1 MSVSS
6 PGMQKYPDPAIE
18 IATYVLM
25 RSSKKVSAP
34 RKAE

>member
-25 RSSKKVSAP
+25 RSPKKISSQ
-34 RKAE
+34 RKAK